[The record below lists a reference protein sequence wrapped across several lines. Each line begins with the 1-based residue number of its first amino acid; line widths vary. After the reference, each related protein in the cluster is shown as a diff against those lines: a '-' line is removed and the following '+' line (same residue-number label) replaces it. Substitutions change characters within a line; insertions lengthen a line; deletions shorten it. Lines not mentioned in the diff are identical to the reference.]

1 MMVCSK
7 GLAAALATSVCI
19 VALATPAQAQDR
31 SYNVPAGSLRDALDA
46 YVAQS
51 GTQLIYQPETLGG
64 ARSSGVKGKM
74 GARAALDHVL
84 GGSGF
89 HAVPDKSG
97 ALAIVSTAGN
107 GLAGVPPGRD
117 KPETTGTDGGE
128 MVLAT
133 DGDHGADEVIVVTG
147 TNVRRE
153 NRASP
158 VTVVTRRDIERLGSQ
173 SVQDILR
180 TLPQNAGGGS
190 FETLIAGNPND
201 DASQSNVGLGS
212 GVNLRG
218 LGSGSTLVL
227 LDGRRIA
234 PASGIADFVDVSL
247 FPLPIIERIEVL
259 TDGASSI
266 YGGDA
271 VAGVVNLIL
280 RKSFDGAELGGS
292 FGQEGESGMA
302 ERRLFATFGHQ
313 WNGGG
318 ALLSGEIYNR
328 DNLSAGDKSF
338 TKGIPVPN
346 DIMPGQKRR
355 SLFLEGHQDLSDTIR
370 LDLTGLASSRT
381 AGYAISLFT
390 NGNIQLKHSTTSL
403 YNANASL
410 VADLSPAWSLNLGA
424 TASKA
429 VTRSKLRS
437 GAGDLLADRRW
448 KSGELDADARLT
460 GNFHAGPF
468 GRVDLALGAQIRKED
483 FRTTN
488 LITDASNLKT
498 GRTVKSA
505 FGEIQ
510 VEPISPA
517 SGGPIERTSINFS
530 GRYEHYSDFGGQ
542 FTYKLGAVIEPW
554 KGGRFRGTLGTAFN
568 PPDLG
573 RVGAADTVLNVLNN
587 TLVNSI
593 FNFPVEID
601 DPRPYGFLSGTAKNL
616 GPEKSRTWTVGFDQE
631 VESGGFKGRISAT
644 YYNVDYRQRIDVPTF
659 PIDPLNAINAYLSGD
674 PSLPP
679 NTVIAGASPELVAEL
694 AALARAEG
702 GFADFFNLT
711 TSDSDIYYIV
721 DGRVKNMARTRTD
734 GIDMSATASFP
745 VGGAKATVALSLN
758 KILTFED
765 QDSPAAVPV
774 RGVDRYLQPAD
785 LRGRLMAGIERDGFG
800 AFLAANYTDSYLDD
814 TQAVA
819 RRVPAYITV
828 DGGLNFTFARPGAL
842 HGLRLGLTATN
853 IFDRKPPRFE
863 GVPNYGILTYDPV
876 NASPLG
882 RMVTLSVSKEF

>member
-1 MMVCSK
+1 MRVK
-7 GLAAALATSVCI
+7 ELAAALATSVCL
-19 VALATPAQAQDR
+19 VAMATPACAEER
-31 SYNVPAGSLRDALDA
+31 SFDIPAGNLKAALDA
-46 YVAQS
+46 YSRQAGQPI
-51 GTQLIYQPETLGG
+51 IYKPEEVRR
-64 ARSSGVKGKM
+64 ARSKGYK
-74 GARAALDHVL
+74 GAATARMALDAIL
-84 GGSGF
+84 AGSGF
-89 HAVPDKSG
+89 TIQSGSTGAIAIVKDSG
-97 ALAIVSTAGN
+97 APRGN
-107 GLAGVPPGRD
+107 ALAGVAGLEPAPN
-117 KPETTGTDGGE
+117 GGGALSANE
-128 MVLAT
+128 G
-133 DGDHGADEVIVVTG
+133 GDPADQEIVVTG
-147 TNVRRE
+147 TNIRRE

-158 VTVVTRRDIERLGSQ
+158 VTVVTRRDIERMGSQ
-173 SVQDILR
+173 TVQDVLR

-201 DASQSNVGLGS
+201 NASQSNVGLGS

-227 LDGRRIA
+227 LDGRRVA
-234 PASGIADFVDVSL
+234 PASGIADFTDVSL
-247 FPLPIIERIEVL
+247 FPLPIIQRIEVL

-280 RKSFDGAELGGS
+280 RKDYDGAELGGS
-292 FGQEGESGMA
+292 FGQEHESGMA
-302 ERRLFATFGHQ
+302 ERRLYATVGRQ
-313 WNGGG
+313 WSGGG
-318 ALLSGEIYNR
+318 ALLSGEIYRR

-355 SLFLEGHQDLSDTIR
+355 SLFAEGHQDLSDSVR
-370 LDLTGLASSRT
+370 LNLKGLASSRT
-381 AGYAISLFT
+381 AEYAITLLT
-390 NGNIQLKHSTTSL
+390 AGNIQLKHSTTSL

-429 VTRSKLRS
+429 ITRSKTRT
-437 GAGDLLADRRW
+437 GAGVLLGDRRW
-448 KSGELDADARLT
+448 QSGELDADARLN
-460 GNFHAGPF
+460 GNFHARPL
-468 GRVDLALGAQIRKED
+468 GRVDVALGTQIRREN
-483 FRTTN
+483 FRTRS
-488 LITDASNLKT
+488 LITDASGLNT
-498 GRTVKSA
+498 GRTVKSV
-505 FGEIQ
+505 FGEVQ

-517 SGGPIERTSINFS
+517 SDGPIERASINFS

-542 FTYKLGAVIEPW
+542 FTYKLGAVVEPW
-554 KGGRFRGTLGTAFN
+554 KGGRFRGTFGTAFN

-573 RVGAADTVLNVLNN
+573 RVGAADTILNVLNN
-587 TLVNSI
+587 PIVNSI

-601 DPRPYGFLSGTAKNL
+601 DPRPYGFLSGTAKDL
-616 GPEKSRTWTVGFDQE
+616 GPEKSKTWTVGIDQE

-659 PIDPLNAINAYLSGD
+659 PLDPLNAINAYLSGD
-674 PSLPP
+674 PTLPP

-702 GFADFFNLT
+702 GFVDFFNLT

-721 DGRVKNMARTRTD
+721 DGRVKNMARTRTN
-734 GIDMSATASFP
+734 GIDVSATANVP
-745 VGGAKATVALSLN
+745 VGGANATLALSLN
-758 KILTFED
+758 KILTFQD
-765 QDSPAAVPV
+765 KDSPAAAPV
-774 RGVDRYLQPAD
+774 KGIDRYLQPAD
-785 LRGRLMAGIERDGFG
+785 LRGRLMASIAKRGFG
-800 AFLAANYTDSYLDD
+800 AFLAGNYTDSYLDD

-819 RRVPAYITV
+819 RRVPAYVTV
-828 DGGLNFTFARPGAL
+828 DGGLSFTFARPGAL

-853 IFDRKPPRFE
+853 IFDRKPPRFA

-882 RMVTLSVSKEF
+882 RLVTMSLSKAF